1 MRNEIS
7 GISNKPNKR
16 RIPLIVYGILFL
28 FFFSCIKTNTVS
40 EDNKMI
46 ITAASPQTNN
56 EQSQNTVSQ
65 NQDLSVISAV
75 IANASLPQNIA
86 KKIQENIVS
95 NPSFILELTVI
106 LQKDTFLWLLVDKE
120 RSLPEDYEPQDLV
133 ELKNSSYRVNRN
145 DLFLRSAAAA
155 SLEEM
160 AQAARQD
167 GLILLVSSA
176 FRSYGYQVQLYQR
189 YVREMG
195 QQAADKI
202 SARPGHSQHQLGLVV
217 DFGSIDDSFA
227 LTAEGRWLTANA
239 SRFGWSLS
247 YPQGYEEITGYSWE
261 CWHFRYTGKDLA
273 AFIDNYFGGIQQ
285 YALRFIY
292 EWNKMGR
299 NE

>member
-56 EQSQNTVSQ
+56 EQSQNTISQ
-65 NQDLSVISAV
+65 NQDLSVISTI

-239 SRFGWSLS
+239 SRFCWSLS